1 MRSLRGPG
9 GAGRWASRRGRVS
22 SDIFSTG
29 LQGAVG
35 LSCYRRRAPLRV
47 TCRHARTATSDRLP
61 QVATPEWVVGRGQF
75 ATDLGDNHELGG
87 VIGGGLAISHA
98 TETDWLTHM
107 SLSGLGMDTGASGIL
122 NTTLV
127 ALGLI
132 LVALAISLEGTFA
145 GLCSA
150 GRLSPRAHRLLSVG
164 FVATGGAVVVA
175 GLFHNDGQPSHLIHS
190 LASFVAPMVL
200 AATILGCRLAVGDLG
215 RRFDRLSVAILVV
228 SVGLFVAAYPAHLVP
243 YALMELICFASIGAR
258 IWLLAARL
266 QHVTCQLSQ
275 RQSVTSQGSGARIGW
290 PDVLGCTGAQPARD
304 RLSIRRW

>member
-107 SLSGLGMDTGASGIL
+107 SLSGLG
-122 NTTLV
+122 
-127 ALGLI
+127 
-132 LVALAISLEGTFA
+132 
-145 GLCSA
+145 
-150 GRLSPRAHRLLSVG
+150 
-164 FVATGGAVVVA
+164 
-175 GLFHNDGQPSHLIHS
+175 
-190 LASFVAPMVL
+190 
-200 AATILGCRLAVGDLG
+200 VGDLG